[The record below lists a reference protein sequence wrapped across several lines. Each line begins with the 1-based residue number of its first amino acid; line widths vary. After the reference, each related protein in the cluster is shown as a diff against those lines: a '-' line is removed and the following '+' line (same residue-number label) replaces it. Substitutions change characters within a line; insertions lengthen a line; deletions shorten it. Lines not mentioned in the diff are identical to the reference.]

1 MTLIGRRG
9 DFSVSKERPM
19 AKDTFKPTPYRD
31 PITKKQTDSFGNGK
45 SYDISAKIAAE
56 QRRTANPFK

>member
-1 MTLIGRRG
+1 
-9 DFSVSKERPM
+9 M